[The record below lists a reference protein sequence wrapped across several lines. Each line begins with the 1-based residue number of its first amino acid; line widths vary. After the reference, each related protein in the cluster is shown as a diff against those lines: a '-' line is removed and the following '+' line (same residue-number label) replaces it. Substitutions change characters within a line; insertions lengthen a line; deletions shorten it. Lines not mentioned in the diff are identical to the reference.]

1 MVGRDSGVTWVYGL
15 VDMQSFYAS
24 VEAASRPEF
33 AGHRREDDDK
43 TDPLLIVAG
52 DPERRSGIVLAAT
65 PPAKAAGLSTAMNLG
80 EALRMCPKAVVVKPR
95 MRLYLET
102 SVRIHYTIRQMFPLH
117 EPFSVDE
124 AFFALP
130 YPSALFPDP
139 IAASRRLKETIWDL
153 FRIRCR
159 VGLAPNK
166 WMAKMANRAAK
177 KEPSGV
183 VWWTE
188 KDVSSRLHSL
198 SVYEM
203 WGLKRRAEILDREF
217 GATTI
222 GDVAAIPEWR
232 LRRRFGV
239 WGTIIHRWSHGL
251 DDSPIDPNA
260 FAAPNKGFSHRIT
273 LPRDFSEREDIAVVI
288 LELLDEVCARLR
300 SVRQKGRRVGLS
312 LTYARFE
319 GGFSRT
325 KTLGRAFNAAED
337 FYPHVIQLLDR
348 WWDGSGVRAVSVGV
362 DLLEP
367 ESDTMQ
373 LSLFKD
379 VAKRRR
385 LSEVYDQVRARF
397 GETSIMRAASLLPAG
412 QLRDRSQKIGGHFM

>member
-1 MVGRDSGVTWVYGL
+1 
-15 VDMQSFYAS
+15 
-24 VEAASRPEF
+24 
-33 AGHRREDDDK
+33 
-43 TDPLLIVAG
+43 
-52 DPERRSGIVLAAT
+52 
-65 PPAKAAGLSTAMNLG
+65 
-80 EALRMCPKAVVVKPR
+80 
-95 MRLYLET
+95 
-102 SVRIHYTIRQMFPLH
+102 
-117 EPFSVDE
+117 
-124 AFFALP
+124 
-130 YPSALFPDP
+130 
-139 IAASRRLKETIWDL
+139 
-153 FRIRCR
+153 
-159 VGLAPNK
+159 
-166 WMAKMANRAAK
+166 MANRAAK

-203 WGLKRRAEILDREF
+203 WGLKRRAEILDHEF
-217 GATTI
+217 GTTTI

-239 WGTIIHRWSHGL
+239 WGTIIHRWSHGM
-251 DDSPIDPNA
+251 DSSPIDPDA
-260 FAAPNKGFSHRIT
+260 FAAPNKGFSQRIT
-273 LPRDFSEREDIAVVI
+273 LPRDFSKREDIAVVI
-288 LELLDEVCARLR
+288 LELLDEVCARMR
-300 SVRQKGRRVGLS
+300 SVRQKGRRVGIS

-385 LSEVYDQVRARF
+385 LSEAYDQVRARF
-397 GETSIMRAASLLPAG
+397 GETSIMRASSLLPAG
-412 QLRDRSQKIGGHFM
+412 QLRDRSQKIGGHLM